1 MILKSQQNRNELVTR
16 PGVVQDGTLR
26 TATNKYN
33 HKVVPDYHLQ
43 VRVFD
48 NGTPPLFSDAFVT
61 VHIIE
66 ESRYPPLVAPLEVTV
81 NSFLDDFPGAVIG
94 TVVATDQ
101 DPYDQLSYDLVP
113 GSHSFSAGNLI
124 GSPESGAPFEIDGR
138 KGTVV
143 ALQVR
148 TLALLVEQILDLPGS
163 QIDDPSSQG
172 GYWCL

>member
-1 MILKSQQNRNELVTR
+1 M
-16 PGVVQDGTLR
+16 
-26 TATNKYN
+26 
-33 HKVVPDYHLQ
+33 VPHYHLQ

-113 GSHSFSAGNLI
+113 GSHSFSNLI
-124 GSPESGAPFEIDGR
+124 GSPDSGAPFEIDGR

-143 ALQVR
+143 ALQGLDVGSYLLNVSVSDGKFVSFGEAKVNVR
-148 TLALLVEQILDLPGS
+148 LVSEDLL
-163 QIDDPSSQG
+163 DDAVIIRSG
-172 GYWCL
+172 H